1 MEGFYYVSTQNAQL
15 AQNSKVFEQ
24 FYLFWTIFNINAY
37 VVTGNPKHI
46 L

>member
-15 AQNSKVFEQ
+15 AQNSKVFEV
-24 FYLFWTIFNINAY
+24 LLVLDN
-37 VVTGNPKHI
+37 